1 MKERKEKGEL
11 TLQQGDSLSH
21 NVEDVCQY
29 EKPNWPYS
37 QFAQANTLMGF

>member
-1 MKERKEKGEL
+1 MKEKKEKRKL

-29 EKPNWPYS
+29 EKPKRPYS